1 MKCSKPFLEVLRHLP
16 DESTPKFVDLI
27 KNWGGL
33 DWQKLIR
40 LKKVYLFVS
49 GREKK
54 KRVFDFENT
63 I

>member
-1 MKCSKPFLEVLRHLP
+1 MKCSKSFLEVLRHLP

-54 KRVFDFENT
+54 RVFDFENT

>member
-1 MKCSKPFLEVLRHLP
+1 MKCSKPFLEVLGYLP
-16 DESTPKFVDLI
+16 DESTPQFVDLI

-54 KRVFDFENT
+54 PVFNFENT